1 MLSICCSTIIVMHT
15 YRAAQPALL
24 YLSPACLLA
33 IGGTAAIRGELKAVW
48 NFVDEDADDKAATK
62 GESTGKTDTN
72 GSVVAESAKDK

>member
-1 MLSICCSTIIVMHT
+1 MHT

-33 IGGTAAIRGELKAVW
+33 IGGTAALRGELKTVW
-48 NFVDEDADDKAATK
+48 NFVDEDAEDKAATK
-62 GESTGKTDTN
+62 GKSDSNTDAN